1 VPSLGEHPKSTVHPP
16 AQRGL
21 HDAADHGSIGEHVEV
36 VGGPFA
42 DRRAASQRDGWRI

>member
-1 VPSLGEHPKSTVHPP
+1 MPSLGEHPKSTVHPP

-21 HDAADHGSIGEHVEV
+21 HDAADHGSIGEWTTDDFDVL
-36 VGGPFA
+36 A